1 MHVGGGRRKKGQL
14 TALRAER
21 LVEVIG
27 PLMAQ
32 GMGCQRI
39 ADKTGLPR
47 STVSLD
53 MQAVKK
59 MWSENHAN
67 SREEW
72 SGRLLGQYEWML
84 SELADA
90 WQQSKTGRITRIIN
104 PDGTELIRQEPP
116 DPRWLSGM
124 LAVAK
129 ETSTFLGIREGVDTV
144 SRLEVPDATKQA
156 LAPMSEDA
164 YQAMLANSGGLAQLN
179 AVPPISRREEQPVEV
194 CIEQQGETAQ
204 ELRPSGRDLEPGS

>member
-1 MHVGGGRRKKGQL
+1 MVT
-14 TALRAER
+14 TARYER
-21 LVEVIG
+21 MTEVIA
-27 PLMAQ
+27 PLMVQ
-32 GMGCQRI
+32 GLGCKKISDR
-39 ADKTGLPR
+39 TGIPK
-47 STVSLD
+47 STVALD
-53 MQAVKK
+53 IAAVHELWEEK
-59 MWSENHAN
+59 HAN
-67 SREEW
+67 SRNEW
-72 SGRLLGQYEWML
+72 SGRLLSQYEWML

-179 AVPPISRREEQPVEV
+179 AVPPISRREEQPIEV
-194 CIEQQGETAQ
+194 DITQQGETA
-204 ELRPSGRDLEPGS
+204 GNEPPKIDA